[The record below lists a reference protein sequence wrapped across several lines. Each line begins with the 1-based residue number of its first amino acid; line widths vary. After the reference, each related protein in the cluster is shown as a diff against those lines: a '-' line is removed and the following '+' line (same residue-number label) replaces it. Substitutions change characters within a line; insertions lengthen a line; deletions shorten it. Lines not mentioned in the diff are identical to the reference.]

1 MYLLFSIF
9 AGFFGLSLSILIRL
23 ELAFPGDPLFQ
34 GNFHLYNV
42 VVTAHGLIMIFFV
55 VMPAMLG
62 GFGN

>member
-1 MYLLFSIF
+1 
-9 AGFFGLSLSILIRL
+9 LSILIRL